1 MGGYVTAGL
10 TGPLVTVG
18 LGGEEAA
25 IIIPPVVPVAKRIPG
40 GAMFHRRRVQG
51 VKVTQD
57 KEVIILRSVLE
68 KSELQLTL
76 IEQIRMDKITK
87 IKLLKLLEIAIK
99 STTHITAFFIKTVGS
114 KSTLVEKRMLIKTN
128 KTTLLNRLYKIVDK
142 SLEIFEHKIIK
153 KDKDTQLLN
162 TTDLIDDVEKA
173 NVLDILDKLEED
185 DAASV

>member
-1 MGGYVTAGL
+1 MGGFITAGL

-18 LGGEEAA
+18 LGGEEAV
-25 IIIPPVVPVAKRIPG
+25 IIIPPVVAKRIPG
-40 GAMFHRRRVQG
+40 GGLYYRRRVKG
-51 VKVTQD
+51 VKLTQE

-68 KSELQLTL
+68 KSELPLTL
-76 IEQIRMDKITK
+76 IEEIRMDKITK

-114 KSTLVEKRMLIKTN
+114 KSTLLERRMLIKSN
-128 KTTLLNRLYKIVDK
+128 KTSLLNRFFKIVDK
-142 SLEIFEHKIIK
+142 SLEIFEHRVIK

-173 NVLDILDKLEED
+173 NILDILDKLEDD